1 LPFAHLPFAIS
12 PSAPPHSVSSSL
24 RLPVSSQPELRSD
37 PLCRPVLDAINAGAP
52 APIPTGLAADPEPL
66 TDLIA
71 ARLHTIP
78 DPTGNRLFLAIYDMI
93 DLDLRMSAKI
103 WDPFKRAL
111 EASPFTTCRTTDAW
125 TRTDHPL
132 ERQQH
137 TNAATRKYTF
147 TNTHTGETKS
157 CTLTLTPRGPHHPKP
172 THWWLT
178 HLDTT

>member
-1 LPFAHLPFAIS
+1 LALWPFGDLALSTAI
-12 PSAPPHSVSSSL
+12 A
-24 RLPVSSQPELRSD
+24 
-37 PLCRPVLDAINAGAP
+37 AGAP
-52 APIPTGLAADPEPL
+52 APIPPGLAADPEPL

-71 ARLHTIP
+71 ARLHNLP
-78 DPTGNRLFLAIYDMI
+78 DPTGNRLFLAIYDAI

-132 ERQQH
+132 ERTAQS
-137 TNAATRKYTF
+137 ATRTYTF
-147 TNTHTGETKS
+147 THTPTGETKS
-157 CTLTLTPRGPHHPKP
+157 CTLTLAPRGPNQPNP

-178 HLDTT
+178 HLDTS